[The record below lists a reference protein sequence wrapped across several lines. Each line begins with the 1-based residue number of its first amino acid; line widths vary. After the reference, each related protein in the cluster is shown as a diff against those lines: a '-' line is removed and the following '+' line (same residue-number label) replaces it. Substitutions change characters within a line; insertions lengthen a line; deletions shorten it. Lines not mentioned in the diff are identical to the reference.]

1 MALDLHR
8 KDIAKKTDSEP
19 LVTIKDIINSK
30 YYLDPLELLGERSF
44 NEPREVD
51 ESEIGSPVQE
61 FFRDAVVFM
70 TGGTGFMGKVL
81 LDKLLR
87 SCPHIKHI
95 YLLIRSKKGKNVEER
110 LQDIFE
116 DRVIIIVIL
125 HYILCPKNV
134 LYSSY

>member
-116 DRVIIIVIL
+116 DRVIKIVIL